1 MIAPYTAQVR
11 KITEYLLSDPTR
23 QENFKLL
30 LGPERVKE
38 LESIEVKTVDGFE
51 GREKDVVICS
61 MVRCNPGGWVGFL
74 GDWRRLNV
82 ALTRARKVGRTCSL
96 VFLFA
101 PIQFQ
106 FPLIRVAHRVSNHRS
121 TT

>member
-11 KITEYLLSDPTR
+11 LIIQHLLSDPER
-23 QENFKLL
+23 QLAFQDL
-30 LGPERVKE
+30 LGVERMKE

-51 GREKDVVICS
+51 GREKDVMVVS

-82 ALTRARKVGRTCSL
+82 ALTRARKVRPTTLNLPPCVHCS
-96 VFLFA
+96 
-101 PIQFQ
+101 
-106 FPLIRVAHRVSNHRS
+106 SS
-121 TT
+121 T